1 MKMKETWITL
11 LLFIS
16 VNLISIAQNKFQE
29 IDNLIASESMIDAK
43 TALEKLET
51 TLKKENNTS
60 EYWLRI
66 SKANYNI
73 FKIEEAEKALNK
85 AIELDRK
92 NPMIHYE
99 KGRFFNKID
108 KNELAKES
116 FSQAILLKPESN
128 YYFWRGISNQN
139 LTLINDAI
147 KDYKIAIEL
156 GENTPEIHF
165 NYAII
170 LHQNG
175 DFEKSLKHNNKAIE
189 LNPEYANAYK
199 FRAMTHLMLFDLD
212 AACVDSEKAFSM
224 GINKFVNI
232 PVEICKGSKKQK
244 LEFIGGFCLANKQY
258 KKGVEVFT
266 KLIEYNENLTA
277 MYHNRGYC
285 YFQIKD
291 FNNAEKDY
299 LKALELPK
307 AEVDMLYDNLSL
319 LYFDQENFTKSLEY
333 ASKRIELNP
342 KNHVPY
348 IDRGLN
354 YRKLKKYIEAENDFN
369 KSLEI
374 SPNFFRAFGYRA
386 YLNLELGNF
395 LKAYEDASKA
405 VEINPNYDYG
415 YLVLGQT
422 KKELNMP
429 DFCNDFQKAKRLGNP
444 EADEAIL
451 KFCK

>member
-1 MKMKETWITL
+1 MKKTWLTL
-11 LLFIS
+11 LLFIC
-16 VNLISIAQNKFQE
+16 VNLISFAQNKFQE
-29 IDNLIASESMIDAK
+29 IDNLIATESMIDAK
-43 TALEKLET
+43 IALEKLET

-60 EYWLRI
+60 DYWLRI

-85 AIELDRK
+85 AIELDKK
-92 NPMIHYE
+92 NPIIYYE

-116 FSQAILLKPESN
+116 FSQAILLKPESY

-139 LTLINDAI
+139 LGLIIDAE
-147 KDYKIAIEL
+147 KDYKIAIEK

-199 FRAMTHLMLFDLD
+199 FRAMTHLMFFDLD
-212 AACVDSEKAFSM
+212 AACADSDKAFSL
-224 GINKFVNI
+224 GVDIFVDI
-232 PVEICKGSKKQK
+232 PEEICKGSKKEK
-244 LEFIGGFCLANKQY
+244 LEFIASFCLANKQY
-258 KKGVEVFT
+258 KRGVEVFT

-277 MYHNRGYC
+277 MYHNRGYS

-291 FNNAEKDY
+291 YNNAEKDY
-299 LKALELPK
+299 LKALELPN
-307 AEVDMLYDNLSL
+307 ADVDMLYDNLSL
-319 LYFDQENFTKSLEY
+319 LYFNQENFTKSLEY

-354 YRKLKKYIEAENDFN
+354 YKKLKKYVEAENDFN

-374 SPNFFRAFGYRA
+374 SPNFTRAFGYRA
-386 YLNLELGNF
+386 SLNLELGNF

-405 VEINPNYDYG
+405 VEINPNYDFG
-415 YLVLGQT
+415 YLILGQA
-422 KKELNMP
+422 KMVLDMP
-429 DFCNDFQKAKRLGNP
+429 DYCNDLHKAKRLGNP

-451 KFCK
+451 RFCK